1 MMIMNDAEF
10 DRKYKTAVEA
20 SFTAHTNEIEAN
32 MNKISKN
39 MDAQI
44 TKDMTN
50 RDVQI
55 MMAQALI
62 DAMDMQDN
70 LYLKINRDVLKYFLV
85 DFQSDSE

>member
-1 MMIMNDAEF
+1 MNDAEF
-10 DRKYKTAVEA
+10 DRKYKAAVKT

-55 MMAQALI
+55 MMAKALI

-70 LYLKINRDVLKYFLV
+70 LYLKINRDILKYFLL
-85 DFQSDSE
+85 DSQSDSE